1 MPKIL
6 VLGEQ
11 PQFRTL
17 LSKSLWFDG
26 HLVESFGDAALLWE
40 HLGNT
45 QPDLVLLD
53 AHSDR
58 FGTMK
63 LYQDLKQQFPDLA
76 VMVYH
81 GRNYGDM
88 HRIRRAVADELEEK
102 KASRPDNIVGSKLTT
117 IDN

>member
-53 AHSDR
+53 AHSDG
-58 FGTMK
+58 FGVMK
-63 LYQDLKQQFPDLA
+63 LFFDIKEKLPDLA
-76 VMVYH
+76 IMVYQCE
-81 GRNYGDM
+81 NYGDVV
-88 HRIRRAVADELEEK
+88 RIRGAVVDELEK
-102 KASRPDNIVGSKLTT
+102 ITAS
-117 IDN
+117 